1 MSTCSQYRCEITRA
15 IDHFFLQ
22 IGVRNNK
29 NKTMAI
35 KCCSDTLLHRINAK
49 GRYLL
54 LGVINKTPWT
64 EPSVRLRSF
73 GRMISDCLMCFITIY
88 PRKIE
93 HFISSTVKIMCPL
106 KICRFSIFLVSFWGC
121 YTMVLEFLLQFSTVI
136 HQITS
141 APRAPAPSRDPRI
154 VPASE
159 RWSQAPFWQL
169 SSVRDKTPDPWRY
182 GALHMLRAW
191 MFNLGNPMP

>member
-106 KICRFSIFLVSFWGC
+106 KICRFSIFFGI
-121 YTMVLEFLLQFSTVI
+121 FLGLLYHGSRVFVAIFHRDSSNNF
-136 HQITS
+136 S
-141 APRAPAPSRDPRI
+141 APRPSA
-154 VPASE
+154 VE
-159 RWSQAPFWQL
+159 RPEDC
-169 SSVRDKTPDPWRY
+169 SSFREMEP
-182 GALHMLRAW
+182 GAVLTVVIR
-191 MFNLGNPMP
+191 